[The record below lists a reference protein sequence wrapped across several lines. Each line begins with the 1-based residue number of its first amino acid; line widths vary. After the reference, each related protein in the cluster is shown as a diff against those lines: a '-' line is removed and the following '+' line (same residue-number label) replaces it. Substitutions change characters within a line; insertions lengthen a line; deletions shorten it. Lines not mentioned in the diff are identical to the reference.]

1 MRILVASGEWFPD
14 RKSGFARVV
23 TETATHL
30 AERGHEVTVLAPSQL
45 HRPVEAT
52 QGSLTVERRIRRGAL
67 PLTFTDIVQTRKHA
81 RTHKRSGFDVLLA
94 HGSLTALGLGSAA
107 LDVPIVLTFHASLPR
122 EVLFARSRLPFGT
135 ARIGGYALAPALTR
149 LERAAVRH
157 ADRILVLSEFS
168 RSLLVADHPSAAAKA
183 RRVAGGVDTRFF
195 TPADGVT
202 AARERLGVR
211 EDMTLLLAARR
222 LEPRMGLEQLLAA
235 TKDLLRTHTLTL
247 AIVGQGSLG
256 QRLDQLRGE
265 LGLESNVRLIGQV
278 ADDQLRD
285 WYRAADLVVL
295 PTVAYEGF
303 GMATVEA
310 LASGTPVVGTPVGA
324 TPELLRPLDARLIAD
339 DSGPKALTAA
349 IARSLD
355 LADSELRER
364 CREYA
369 CSNFA
374 WDKVIVPWERE
385 LYSVAKSA

>member
-23 TETATHL
+23 TETATRL
-30 AERGHEVTVLAPSQL
+30 ADRGHEVTVLAPWQD
-45 HRPVEAT
+45 HEPVETA
-52 QGSLTVERRIRRGAL
+52 QGSLTVQRRLTRGAL

-81 RTHKRSGFDVLLA
+81 RAHQRTDFDVLLA
-94 HGSLTALGLGSAA
+94 HGSMTALGLSSAGLEA
-107 LDVPIVLTFHASLPR
+107 PVVLTFHASLSR
-122 EVLFARSRLPFGT
+122 EVRFARSHLPLGKE
-135 ARIGGYALAPALTR
+135 RVGGYALAPALKR

-168 RSLLVADHPSAAAKA
+168 RSLLVADHPSAAMKA
-183 RRVAGGVDTRFF
+183 RRVAGGVDTRSF

-202 AARERLGVR
+202 AARQRLGVR
-211 EDMTLLLAARR
+211 EDTPLLLAARR

-235 TKDLLRTHTLTL
+235 TKDLLRSHALTL

-256 QRLDQLRGE
+256 KRLDQLRGE

-303 GMATVEA
+303 GMATLEA

-324 TPELLRPLDARLIAD
+324 TPELLRPLDARLIAH

-349 IARSLD
+349 IARALD

-374 WDKVIVPWERE
+374 WDKVIVAWERE
-385 LYSVAKSA
+385 LHSVAKSA